1 MHAPHSIPADPD
13 RNSGRGELHNTIL
26 AARRKNHGIG
36 NRRNIRRNILN
47 LRIAHM
53 NRLDGAGLGIGT
65 NILNKRRSLQDLARN
80 RDEIRRQ
87 HLPHSVK
94 VARNQEIPEPL
105 LVRDDF
111 LGGRRASLH
120 RRCCLRS
127 CRSTRPSPHRG
138 ASKAH
143 HQQNHLAHGGSV
155 AQTLPVNQTVG
166 RVLTQRRF
174 PFGASTQEES
184 GHEEHSEYQKG
195 TEQKPIPELVRKHGR
210 PLLISSYADCN
221 PVP

>member
-1 MHAPHSIPADPD
+1 
-13 RNSGRGELHNTIL
+13 
-26 AARRKNHGIG
+26 
-36 NRRNIRRNILN
+36 
-47 LRIAHM
+47 M

-65 NILNKRRSLQDLARN
+65 NILNKRRSLHDLARN
-80 RDEIRRQ
+80 RNEVRRQ
-87 HLPHSVK
+87 HLPHSVN

-111 LGGRRASLH
+111 VGGRKASLH
-120 RRCCLRS
+120 GRCCLRS
-127 CRSTRPSPHRG
+127 RGRTRLSPHRG

-155 AQTLPVNQTVG
+155 AQTLPINQTLG

-174 PFGASTQEES
+174 PFGASTQEEG

-195 TEQKPIPELVRKHGR
+195 TEQKTIPELVGKHGFILR
-210 PLLISSYADCN
+210 RWAN
-221 PVP
+221 RVPGAPGP